1 MHLSNVVFLD
11 FNKVVALWLSND
23 YGIRRVVAY
32 PEPLTPLRTTTSPS
46 FTVKLI
52 PDITG

>member
-1 MHLSNVVFLD
+1 MHLSNVVFLM
-11 FNKVVALWLSND
+11 FNEVIAFLLSND
-23 YGIRRVVAY
+23 YGIRLSGAY

-52 PDITG
+52 PDMTG